1 VKIPKWVYDRITEIT
16 DYVVGD
22 TQWAVTRRQTL
33 RWFLA
38 HIWLET
44 DDDGWT
50 ICTVR
55 DIRSCYASLLSECEI
70 NDQGRASI
78 SMLVDF
84 LPTLPDI
91 EFRAGKASKDPEKR
105 RASAWRFNPKW
116 TMCDEAQLGKLNLV
130 DLGTGESVSFKA
142 LLKANGKAPRHAIDV
157 EKRQTDLKQR
167 EKAFLGKV
175 TRGRMHIN
183 LVKELRSREHDS
195 YYRAG
200 IRSLNH
206 LYNGRIEGQYVTY
219 DHHYRLTFGGRYYD
233 QAFQNLPNELKAKF
247 RCGLLNYDIEA
258 CNLACLNHLFREY
271 DVDYRVKSS
280 IYKTMM
286 EHTGLTRKQC
296 KQMVHTTTYRIG
308 RVTIGI
314 NDGLGEKIYEW
325 CGNRRKKALK
335 ILRWWN
341 GYISPLKSAL
351 ESLLGR
357 VHGTHRKS
365 CSSPRNYHRYAN
377 EVGLILDLNSEVYQR
392 EKTHHQQYARNKALL
407 AFMICGVEQAYI
419 REVVRMNP
427 GRVCMLDHDG
437 VVATGAL
444 SLPDWHG
451 FTMKVKN

>member
-1 VKIPKWVYDRITEIT
+1 MKIPKWVYDRITELT
-16 DYVVGD
+16 DCVVGD
-22 TQWAVTRRQTL
+22 TQWAVTRRQIL
-33 RWFLA
+33 RRFLA
-38 HIWLET
+38 HIWLEA

-55 DIRSCYASLLSECEI
+55 DIRICYASLLSECEI
-70 NDQGRASI
+70 NYQGRASI

-91 EFRAGKASKDPEKR
+91 EFRAGKACVDVKKR
-105 RASAWRFNPKW
+105 KASAWQFNPRRPV
-116 TMCDEAQLGKLNLV
+116 CDKSARGKLNLV
-130 DLGTGESVSFKA
+130 DLETGESVSFTT
-142 LLKANGKAPRHAIDV
+142 LLKDNGKAPGHVIDV
-157 EKRQTDLKQR
+157 EKRQADLKQR

-183 LVKELRSREHDS
+183 LVKELRSREPDS

-233 QAFQNLPNELKAKF
+233 QAFQNLPNELKTKF

-271 DVDYRVKSS
+271 DVDFRVDTSV
-280 IYKTMM
+280 YAEMM

-314 NDGLGEKIYEW
+314 NDGLGAKVYKW
-325 CGNRRKKALK
+325 CGNSKKKALK

-341 GYISPLKSAL
+341 RYISPLKSAL
-351 ESLLGR
+351 ESLLER

-392 EKTHHQQYARNKALL
+392 EKTHHQQYARDKALL

-419 REVVRMNP
+419 REVVSLNL

-437 VVATGAL
+437 VAATGAL
-444 SLPDWHG
+444 SLPDWRG
-451 FTMKVKN
+451 FTMKVKD